1 MKTYFLLILAA
12 GLLGLSSCSEK
23 DNLLNFKLDTP
34 FTLGFQEQAVWDD
47 NSEVKIQFDRVLGD
61 SRCPID
67 AECVWAG
74 RIEVEVSFTQDGKTE
89 KDVLLLGDAGGSD
102 YSDTATFGDFTVK
115 LLQVKPLPKANV
127 IIPEASY
134 TLELRIS
141 KSQ

>member
-67 AECVWAG
+67 AECVCSAMPVA
-74 RIEVEVSFTQDGKTE
+74 RIIQIPQLSAI
-89 KDVLLLGDAGGSD
+89 LL
-102 YSDTATFGDFTVK
+102 
-115 LLQVKPLPKANV
+115 
-127 IIPEASY
+127 
-134 TLELRIS
+134 
-141 KSQ
+141 